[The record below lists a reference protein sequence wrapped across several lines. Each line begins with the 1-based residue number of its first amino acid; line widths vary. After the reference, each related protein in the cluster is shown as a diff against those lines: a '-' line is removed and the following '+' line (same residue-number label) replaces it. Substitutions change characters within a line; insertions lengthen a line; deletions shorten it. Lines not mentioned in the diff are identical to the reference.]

1 MDNISPISR
10 GWRLC
15 IVASCIIPIFF
26 LKHGHDSVN
35 LSTLMNID
43 ITSTISANESD
54 ANMQFLQQANFEEHV
69 TQLNEEDKCNIF
81 DGKWVYDPKGSPM
94 HEGAQSLP
102 PSQTLDDVK
111 SGIYKVFTAKE
122 GLAYNFSVE
131 FYWSPFL
138 MQQKV
143 NQDNGARIL
152 RLDRVTTSAM
162 K

>member
-35 LSTLMNID
+35 LSTLRNIA

-54 ANMQFLQQANFEEHV
+54 ANMQFLQQANFAEHV

-81 DGKWVYDPKGSPM
+81 DGKWVYDPKGKFYARRGTVSVSYK
-94 HEGAQSLP
+94 G
-102 PSQTLDDVK
+102 QTLWYSTPVTGGRTGK
-111 SGIYKVFTAKE
+111 SRRKSLVI
-122 GLAYNFSVE
+122 
-131 FYWSPFL
+131 
-138 MQQKV
+138 
-143 NQDNGARIL
+143 
-152 RLDRVTTSAM
+152 
-162 K
+162 

>member
-35 LSTLMNID
+35 LSTLRNIA

-54 ANMQFLQQANFEEHV
+54 ANMQFLQQANFAEHV

-81 DGKWVYDPKGSPM
+81 DGKWVYDPKGKSYARR
-94 HEGAQSLP
+94 GTVSTSLSNP
-102 PSQTLDDVK
+102 RRCEKRHLQ
-111 SGIYKVFTAKE
+111 
-122 GLAYNFSVE
+122 GLHS
-131 FYWSPFL
+131 
-138 MQQKV
+138 
-143 NQDNGARIL
+143 
-152 RLDRVTTSAM
+152 
-162 K
+162 

>member
-35 LSTLMNID
+35 LSTLRNIA

-54 ANMQFLQQANFEEHV
+54 ANMQFLQHANFAEHV

-94 HEGAQSLP
+94 HEGAQC
-102 PSQTLDDVK
+102 
-111 SGIYKVFTAKE
+111 
-122 GLAYNFSVE
+122 
-131 FYWSPFL
+131 PFL
-138 MQQKV
+138 SDQVSCQR
-143 NQDNGARIL
+143 NGRMDFPSL
-152 RLDRVTTSAM
+152 TETSGNPYLVFFTQLYLPL
-162 K
+162 KP